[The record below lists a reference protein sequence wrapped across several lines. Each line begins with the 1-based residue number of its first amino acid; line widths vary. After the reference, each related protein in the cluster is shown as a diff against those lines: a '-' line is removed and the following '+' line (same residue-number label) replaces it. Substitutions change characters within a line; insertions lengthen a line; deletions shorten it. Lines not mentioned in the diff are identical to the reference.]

1 MKTFVSL
8 SLFIFTLLLA
18 AGPATAKTFYLK
30 DGSTIE
36 YRKVWK
42 EGGLIHLLV
51 NRDTLVTFLPEEV
64 DQRRTLKA
72 AGLKKFPQL
81 AAKRQKAVAAPVRAK
96 RTKAAPALSP
106 APEPAPEE
114 KQPPA
119 YSESRE
125 SGSGTTAPDRATTGS
140 SVPAEATVN
149 DKYSD
154 LVQVMNCSRDRQTY
168 GEFRDYGW
176 WGGGPWCGQTG
187 KAGYWVWVAPN
198 WYVWAGRK

>member
-1 MKTFVSL
+1 MKTFVSV
-8 SLFIFTLLLA
+8 SLFIFTMLLA

-51 NRDTLVTFLPEEV
+51 NRDTVVTFLPEEV
-64 DQRRTLKA
+64 DQRRTLRA
-72 AGLKKFPQL
+72 AGMKKFPQL
-81 AAKRQKAVAAPVRAK
+81 AAKQNKAATAPVRAK
-96 RTKAAPALSP
+96 RTKAAPALSS
-106 APEPAPEE
+106 APRPAPEE

-119 YSESRE
+119 YSDSRE
-125 SGSGTTAPDRATTGS
+125 SSSGTTAPDTATTGS

-154 LVQVMNCSRDRQTY
+154 LVQVMNCARDQRTY